1 CRAVDGPDQVMA
13 APSAELEATTS
24 NVATSAANAAR
35 NRACISPLPWSIF
48 PRRQSTPG
56 HSLEQLWVR
65 SRRTSTA
72 ILLRLFRIWLRVNLA
87 LLLAFGIALM
97 VGTPLVTTLG
107 AAVAVW
113 ALAGSHS
120 GGCGAVAGQLPG
132 ERAAHTSPRRKC
144 ADVDRSTTGR

>member
-1 CRAVDGPDQVMA
+1 
-13 APSAELEATTS
+13 
-24 NVATSAANAAR
+24 VAGLAGKR
-35 NRACISPLPWSIF
+35 
-48 PRRQSTPG
+48 PRGRVA
-56 HSLEQLWVR
+56 HA

-113 ALAGSHS
+113 ALAGFAFWRLWRRS
-120 GGCGAVAGQLPG
+120 GSAPW
-132 ERAAHTSPRRKC
+132 ERAAHASPRRK
-144 ADVDRSTTGR
+144 